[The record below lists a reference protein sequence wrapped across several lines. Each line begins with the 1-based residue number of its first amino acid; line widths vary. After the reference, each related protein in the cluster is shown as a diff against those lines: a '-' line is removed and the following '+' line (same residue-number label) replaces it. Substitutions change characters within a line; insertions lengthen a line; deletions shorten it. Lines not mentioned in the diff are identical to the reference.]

1 MRMIISLKLLI
12 RYYYRIIPTYLFAA
26 IVLFIGAQVLPV
38 IGAILLLPLSVG
50 VAYVMVFEATA
61 IRNRAFF
68 PLFYGFK
75 NGNYGRNV
83 WYLLLRQLV
92 QYLPL
97 GIGVLIDSIFSG
109 STPSIGVDLPFMRI
123 GVSFLIFAIPAA
135 IISLLVSMVPYI
147 LADPAYNVKKANPLK
162 ISAILLKGNY
172 IKLLSIRLLFMPFI
186 LWASS
191 GLILSLISFYTN
203 LFGDSIVSPIITTSW
218 LFSTPALFLFFTPWY
233 LMTHAV
239 LYSQIRYKLKDLMKR
254 YSD

>member
-1 MRMIISLKLLI
+1 MRMIIALKLLI
-12 RYYYRIIPTYLFAA
+12 KYYYRIIPTYLLAA

-38 IGAILLLPLSVG
+38 LGAILLLPLSVG

-75 NGNYGRNV
+75 GGNYGRNV
-83 WYLLLRQLV
+83 WHLLMKQFV

-97 GIGVLIDSIFSG
+97 GIGVLLDSIFSG
-109 STPSIGVDLPFMRI
+109 SIPSIGVDLPFMRI

-147 LADPAYNVKKANPLK
+147 LADPLYNVKKANPLK

-172 IKLLSIRLLFMPFI
+172 LKLLSIRLVFMPFI

-203 LFGDSIVSPIITTSW
+203 LFGDSIINPTITTSW
-218 LFSTPALFLFFTPWY
+218 LFSAPVLFMFFTPWY

-239 LYSQIRYKLKDLMKR
+239 LYSQIRYKLKDLMIR

>member
-1 MRMIISLKLLI
+1 MRMIIALKLLI
-12 RYYYRIIPTYLFAA
+12 RYYYRIIPTYLLAA

-38 IGAILLLPLSVG
+38 LGAVLLLPLSVG

-61 IRNRAFF
+61 IRKRHFF
-68 PLFYGFK
+68 PLYYGFK
-75 NGNYGRNV
+75 DGNYGRNV
-83 WYLLLRQLV
+83 WYLLMRQFV

-97 GIGVLIDSIFSG
+97 GIGLVLDYIFSDSIP
-109 STPSIGVDLPFMRI
+109 TIGIDLPFMRLGI
-123 GVSFLIFAIPAA
+123 SFIIFAVPAA

-172 IKLLSIRLLFMPFI
+172 LKLLAIRLIFMPFI

-191 GLILSLISFYTN
+191 GLVLSLIAFYTSV
-203 LFGDSIVSPIITTSW
+203 FGDSIINPTLTTSW
-218 LFSTPALFLFFTPWY
+218 LFSAPVLFMVFTPWY

-239 LYSQIRYKLKDLMKR
+239 LYSQIRHKLKDLMVR
-254 YSD
+254 FSD